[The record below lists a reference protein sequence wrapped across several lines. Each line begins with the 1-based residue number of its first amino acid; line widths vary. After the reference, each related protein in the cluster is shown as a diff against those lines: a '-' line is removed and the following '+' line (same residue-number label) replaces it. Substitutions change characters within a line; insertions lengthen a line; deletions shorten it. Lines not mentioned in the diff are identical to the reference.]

1 MDKKEIAGIIM
12 ASLFIAGEAVDT
24 EAFAELTGEEHG
36 LIEDIIKEQAEELQ
50 NSGSGILIKRI
61 EGKVQLCT
69 NESYAA
75 HIRTMFAPPVSE
87 ALTNSM
93 LETLSIIAYRQP
105 VTRSEIND
113 IRGVSSNYA
122 VSALMERALVRE
134 AGRKDVLGRPALLC
148 TTEEFLRHFGI
159 ASLEEL
165 PRVDF
170 EAEQTEIEDFDEEES
185 AVEGALEV

>member
-1 MDKKEIAGIIM
+1 MDRKEIAGTIM

-36 LIEDIIKEQAEELQ
+36 VIEEIINDLAAELT
-50 NSGSGILIKRI
+50 SSASGILIKRI

-69 NESYAA
+69 NEIYAR
-75 HIRTMFAPPVSE
+75 HINAMFAPPVSE
-87 ALTNSM
+87 ALTNAM

-113 IRGVSSNYA
+113 IRGVNSNYA

-134 AGRKDVLGRPALLC
+134 AGRKDVLGRPVLLA

-159 ASLEEL
+159 SSLEEL
-165 PRVDF
+165 PS
-170 EAEQTEIEDFDEEES
+170 IDFDAEGERQTMLEDIDGEEGN
-185 AVEGALEV
+185 A